1 MPRGVFEWTFQN
13 NGSALSH
20 YTWARPQVP
29 LDLFLPFRSDGA
41 FGLGRGCGGAQ
52 NCEREHKITFA
63 RALTMPVPCYELTS
77 LLWGRGVDLDLD
89 PICILKF
96 GSLSLKL

>member
-29 LDLFLPFRSDGA
+29 LDLFFPRL
-41 FGLGRGCGGAQ
+41 GLTVLLGLAGVVGGGGLKIVRGST
-52 NCEREHKITFA
+52 K
-63 RALTMPVPCYELTS
+63 
-77 LLWGRGVDLDLD
+77 LLSQGH
-89 PICILKF
+89 
-96 GSLSLKL
+96 